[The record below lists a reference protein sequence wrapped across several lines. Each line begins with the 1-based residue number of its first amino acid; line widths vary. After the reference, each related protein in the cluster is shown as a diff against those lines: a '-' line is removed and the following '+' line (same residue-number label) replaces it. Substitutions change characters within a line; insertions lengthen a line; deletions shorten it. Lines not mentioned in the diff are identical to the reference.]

1 MSPFLTFIVAIAF
14 AVLVVVILMF
24 ISKVAM
30 GCAAV
35 IVDKDFSTKLVGEV
49 TAIFLCVLIIALY
62 FLF

>member
-14 AVLVVVILMF
+14 AVLVVTILMF

-35 IVDKDFSTKLVGEV
+35 IADKDFSSKLVGEV
-49 TAIFLCVLIIALY
+49 TAIFFCILIIALY
-62 FLF
+62 FLP